1 MKIYINRINLFF
13 IITYFIWT
21 LYLYLIYFSSNYI
34 KGGSFK
40 NGFKLGNDSPRYI
53 DAAKDILQLNLPEGK
68 ALSYLSYDLFVAI
81 ALIFRNNLMDVV
93 ILQIILTAISA
104 LCLYKITKTLFSTS
118 IGIIS
123 FFIFLFYP
131 DIQIRNFYILT
142 ESLIISI
149 PIISIYLIINKKK
162 YIAFLGYSLLLFSCF
177 IRPHAIV
184 IFPVLMLL
192 LYFDFKNS
200 GSKLLINLFYI
211 TNIIFIPII
220 FIIANYLL
228 TKEGAL
234 LRLISGQ
241 IIGEYEGLKID
252 GVPKLYDNK
261 FENLIE
267 IIFIIF
273 KYPIFFIK
281 VFLMKFFW
289 FFARI
294 RPYYSDFHNLI
305 IIITTLP
312 IYITFVF
319 GLFTKTNNY
328 KLKMSLLFY
337 IFLITISVCII
348 QVDWSGR
355 FLLPIIPIIIIFSS
369 SGFLYLYKTFQ
380 KIIHSN

>member
-1 MKIYINRINLFF
+1 MKIYINRFNLFF

-21 LYLYLIYFSSNYI
+21 LYLYLIYFASNYI
-34 KGGSFK
+34 KGGNFR

-53 DAAKDILQLNLPEGK
+53 DAAKDILQFNIPEGK
-68 ALSYLSYDLFVAI
+68 ALSYLSYDLIVAI
-81 ALIFRNNLMDVV
+81 ALLFRDNLLDVV
-93 ILQIILTAISA
+93 IFQIILTAISA
-104 LCLYKITKTLFSTS
+104 FCLYKITKTLFDTS

-123 FFIFLFYP
+123 FSIFLFYP

-261 FENLIE
+261 FENLNE

-319 GLFTKTNNY
+319 GLFTKTNNH
-328 KLKMSLLFY
+328 KLKISLLFF
-337 IFLITISVCII
+337 IFLITISVCMI